1 MAGRHQHKWLN
12 LWRYT
17 RSLLL
22 GIPAG
27 EGPPGIYGANYHQAG
42 MNRGHC
48 PRARSRANCET

>member
-1 MAGRHQHKWLN
+1 MASRHQHKWLI

-27 EGPPGIYGANYHQAG
+27 EGPPPEPTALTTIKQG
-42 MNRGHC
+42 
-48 PRARSRANCET
+48 